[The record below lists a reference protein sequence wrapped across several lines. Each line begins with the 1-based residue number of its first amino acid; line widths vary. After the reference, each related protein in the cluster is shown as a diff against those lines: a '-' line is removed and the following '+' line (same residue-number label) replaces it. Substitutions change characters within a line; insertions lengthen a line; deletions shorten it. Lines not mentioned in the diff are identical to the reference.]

1 MNTFNTLLTFY
12 KSCCLL
18 YTNPIVTSNIFQEKM
33 KTVRQSIR
41 YCMNLNTVYSL
52 YLISSNVLTR
62 VQNFR
67 PLQTSKIY
75 FVLKNGND
83 QIWIK
88 QWHLSMKG

>member
-1 MNTFNTLLTFY
+1 
-12 KSCCLL
+12 
-18 YTNPIVTSNIFQEKM
+18 M
-33 KTVRQSIR
+33 KTRQSIR

-52 YLISSNVLTR
+52 YLISNNVLTR

-67 PLQTSKIY
+67 PLQISKIY